1 LNFEQIL
8 PIIQKPSLFLQA
20 QTKMQM
26 ALSDFIINSKETT
39 IGLDEI
45 HLNEENKNALN
56 QLLKE
61 FKHLA
66 ILSQYK
72 LPVDNKI
79 FLFGHTGCGK
89 TTTAKAIA
97 QALGKKIITLNL
109 GNIVSSRLGETA
121 KNITEVFKKAAREN
135 AVLFLDE
142 FDSIGKLRNHD
153 DKDSAEMKRL
163 VNTVI
168 QLIDE
173 LPNDTL
179 LIAATNHS
187 SVIDTALLRRF
198 QLKLKFVLPTAQ
210 QLDVYYNSLLAQFPE
225 AFRDLK
231 RVYNISYAEAKDI
244 TFRAMKNAIITSE
257 ESKTQS
263 KVHEKVEQ

>member
-1 LNFEQIL
+1 
-8 PIIQKPSLFLQA
+8 
-20 QTKMQM
+20 MQM
-26 ALSDFIINSKETT
+26 ALSDFILNSSEAT

-45 HLNEENKNALN
+45 HLSEANKNALN

-66 ILSQYK
+66 ILKQYS

-97 QALGKKIITLNL
+97 TALDKKIIILNL

-121 KNITEVFKKAAREN
+121 KNITEVFNKASREN

-142 FDSIGKLRNHD
+142 FDSIGKLRDHD

-163 VNTVI
+163 VNSVI

-173 LPNDTL
+173 LPNDAL
-179 LIAATNHS
+179 LIAATNHP

-198 QLKLKFVLPTAQ
+198 QLKLKFELPNQ
-210 QLDVYYNSLLAQFPE
+210 EQLDEYYNSLLEQFPE
-225 AFRDLK
+225 EFQNVE

-244 TFRAMKNAIITSE
+244 TFRAVKNAIIESE
-257 ESKTQS
+257 ET
-263 KVHEKVEQ
+263 KVKAKLQKNVQQ

>member
-1 LNFEQIL
+1 
-8 PIIQKPSLFLQA
+8 
-20 QTKMQM
+20 M
-26 ALSDFIINSKETT
+26 ALSDFILNSNKTT
-39 IGLDEI
+39 LGLEDI
-45 HLNEENKNALN
+45 HLSEANKDSLN

-61 FKHLA
+61 FKHIAVLN
-66 ILSQYK
+66 QYQ
-72 LPVDNKI
+72 LPVDNKV

-97 QALGKKIITLNL
+97 QALDKKIIILNL

-121 KNITEVFKKAAREN
+121 KNITDVFKKAIREK

-142 FDSIGKLRNHD
+142 FDSIGKLRDHD

-179 LIAATNHS
+179 LVAATNHS
-187 SVIDTALLRRF
+187 KVIDTALLRRF
-198 QLKLKFVLPTAQ
+198 QLKLKFELPNEE
-210 QLDVYYNSLLAQFPE
+210 QLNVYYDSLLKQFPE
-225 AFRDLK
+225 EFRN
-231 RVYNISYAEAKDI
+231 VEHIYGISYAEAKDI
-244 TFRAMKNAIITSE
+244 TFRAIKNAIIANE
-257 ESKTQS
+257 EAKAQPE
-263 KVHEKVEQ
+263 VHENVEQKV

>member
-1 LNFEQIL
+1 
-8 PIIQKPSLFLQA
+8 
-20 QTKMQM
+20 M
-26 ALSDFIINSKETT
+26 ALSDFILTSNDTT
-39 IGLDEI
+39 LGLEDI
-45 HLNEENKNALN
+45 HFSEENKNSLK

-61 FKHLA
+61 FKHIA
-66 ILSQYK
+66 ILNQYK
-72 LPVDNKI
+72 LPVDNKV

-97 QALGKKIITLNL
+97 KALNKKIIILNL
-109 GNIVSSRLGETA
+109 GNIVSSRLGETS
-121 KNITEVFKKAAREN
+121 KNISDVFHKAIREK

-142 FDSIGKLRNHD
+142 FDSIGKLRDHD

-187 SVIDTALLRRF
+187 KVIDTALLRRF
-198 QLKLKFVLPTAQ
+198 QLRLKFELPNEE
-210 QLDVYYNSLLAQFPE
+210 QLDVYYDSLLKQFPE
-225 AFRDLK
+225 ELRNVE
-231 RVYNISYAEAKDI
+231 RIYNISYAEAKDV
-244 TFRAMKNAIITSE
+244 TFRSMKNAIIASE
-257 ESKTQS
+257 EAKIQTE
-263 KVHEKVEQ
+263 VPENVEQKP

>member
-1 LNFEQIL
+1 
-8 PIIQKPSLFLQA
+8 
-20 QTKMQM
+20 M
-26 ALSDFIINSKETT
+26 AISDFILNSNETT

-45 HLNEENKNALN
+45 HLSEANKNTLN

-61 FKHLA
+61 FTH
-66 ILSQYK
+66 IEVLSQYK

-97 QALGKKIITLNL
+97 RALKKKIITLNL

-121 KNITEVFKKAAREN
+121 KNITDVFKKANREK

-142 FDSIGKLRNHD
+142 FDSIGKLRDHE
-153 DKDSAEMKRL
+153 DKDSSEMKRL

-187 SVIDTALLRRF
+187 KVIDTALLRRF
-198 QLKLKFVLPTAQ
+198 QLKLKFVLPNDE
-210 QLDVYYNSLLAQFPE
+210 QLDEYYNSLLEHFPE
-225 AFRDLK
+225 EFQNVE

-244 TFRAMKNAIITSE
+244 TFRAVKNAIIASE
-257 ESKTQS
+257 EAKAPA
-263 KVHEKVEQ
+263 VIHENVEQ

>member
-1 LNFEQIL
+1 
-8 PIIQKPSLFLQA
+8 
-20 QTKMQM
+20 M
-26 ALSDFIINSKETT
+26 AISDFILNSNETT

-45 HLNEENKNALN
+45 HLSEANKNALK

-61 FKHLA
+61 FKHLEV
-66 ILSQYK
+66 LNQYK

-97 QALGKKIITLNL
+97 RALDKKIIILNL
-109 GNIVSSRLGETA
+109 GNVVSSRLGETA
-121 KNITEVFKKAAREN
+121 KNITDVFKKAIREK

-142 FDSIGKLRNHD
+142 FDSIGKLRDHD
-153 DKDSAEMKRL
+153 DKDSSEMKRL

-173 LPNDTL
+173 LPNDAL

-187 SVIDTALLRRF
+187 KVIDTALLRRF
-198 QLKLKFVLPTAQ
+198 QLKLKFVLPTQ
-210 QLDVYYNSLLAQFPE
+210 KQLDVYYSSLLEQFPKE
-225 AFRDLK
+225 IRNVE
-231 RVYNISYAEAKDI
+231 RVYEISYAEAKDI
-244 TFRAMKNAIITSE
+244 TYSALKNAIIARE
-257 ESKTQS
+257 EAKASTDVPQN
-263 KVHEKVEQ
+263 VEQ

>member
-1 LNFEQIL
+1 
-8 PIIQKPSLFLQA
+8 
-20 QTKMQM
+20 M
-26 ALSDFIINSKETT
+26 ALSDFILNTNNPT

-45 HLNEENKNALN
+45 HLSETNKNALN

-61 FKHLA
+61 FKHLE
-66 ILSQYK
+66 ILNEYK

-97 QALGKKIITLNL
+97 QALGKKIIILNL

-121 KNITEVFKKAAREN
+121 KNITDVFGKAIREK

-142 FDSIGKLRNHD
+142 FDSIGKLRDHD

-187 SVIDTALLRRF
+187 KVVDTALLRRF
-198 QLKLKFVLPTAQ
+198 QLKLQFILPTEE
-210 QLDVYYNSLLAQFPE
+210 QLDGYYDSLLEKFPVE
-225 AFRDLK
+225 FRNMD

-244 TFRAMKNAIITSE
+244 TFKAMKTAIITKE
-257 ESKTQS
+257 EAKSQTEIPQN
-263 KVHEKVEQ
+263 VEQ

>member
-1 LNFEQIL
+1 
-8 PIIQKPSLFLQA
+8 
-20 QTKMQM
+20 M
-26 ALSDFIINSKETT
+26 ALSDFILNSNETT

-45 HLNEENKNALN
+45 HLDEANKNALN

-61 FKHLA
+61 VKHFDV
-66 ILSQYK
+66 LSKYN

-97 QALGKKIITLNL
+97 RALDKKIIILNL
-109 GNIVSSRLGETA
+109 GTVVSSRLGETA
-121 KNITEVFKKAAREN
+121 KNITDVFKKAMREK

-142 FDSIGKLRNHD
+142 FDSIGKLRDHD
-153 DKDSAEMKRL
+153 DKDSSEMKRL

-168 QLIDE
+168 QLMDE
-173 LPNDTL
+173 MPNNTL

-187 SVIDTALLRRF
+187 KVIDTALLRRF
-198 QLKLKFVLPTAQ
+198 QLKLEFVLPTKK
-210 QLDVYYNSLLAQFPE
+210 QLDIYYNSLLEPFPKE
-225 AFRDLK
+225 FRNMK

-244 TFRAMKNAIITSE
+244 TIRALKNVIIANE
-257 ESKTQS
+257 ETKTQTI
-263 KVHEKVEQ
+263 VHGNIEQ

>member
-1 LNFEQIL
+1 
-8 PIIQKPSLFLQA
+8 
-20 QTKMQM
+20 MQM
-26 ALSDFIINSKETT
+26 ALSDFILNSNKTT
-39 IGLDEI
+39 LSLEDI
-45 HLNEENKNALN
+45 HLSEANKSSLK

-61 FKHLA
+61 FKHIDVLN
-66 ILSQYK
+66 QYL
-72 LPVDNKI
+72 LPVDNKV

-97 QALGKKIITLNL
+97 QALDKKIIILNL

-121 KNITEVFKKAAREN
+121 KNITEVFNKAIREK

-142 FDSIGKLRNHD
+142 FDSIGKLRDHD

-179 LIAATNHS
+179 LVAATNHS
-187 SVIDTALLRRF
+187 KVIDTALLRRF
-198 QLKLKFVLPTAQ
+198 QLKLKFELPNEE
-210 QLDVYYNSLLAQFPE
+210 QLDVYYDSLLIKFPE
-225 AFRDLK
+225 EFRNVE
-231 RVYNISYAEAKDI
+231 RVYGISYAEAKDI
-244 TFRAMKNAIITSE
+244 TFRAIKNAIIASE
-257 ESKTQS
+257 EAKA
-263 KVHEKVEQ
+263 KPEVHENVEQKA

>member
-1 LNFEQIL
+1 
-8 PIIQKPSLFLQA
+8 
-20 QTKMQM
+20 M
-26 ALSDFIINSKETT
+26 ALSDFIINSKEAT
-39 IGLDEI
+39 IGLDQI
-45 HLNEENKNALN
+45 HLSPKNNKALS

-61 FKHLA
+61 FVHFEVLNK
-66 ILSQYK
+66 YK
-72 LPVDNKI
+72 LPIDNKI

-97 QALGKKIITLNL
+97 KALDKKIIILNL
-109 GNIVSSRLGETA
+109 GNFVSSRLGETA

-142 FDSIGKLRNHD
+142 FDSIGKLRDHG

-173 LPNDTL
+173 LPNNVL
-179 LIAATNHS
+179 LIAATNHPA
-187 SVIDTALLRRF
+187 VIDTALLRRF
-198 QLKLKFVLPTAQ
+198 QLKLQFELPNQ
-210 QLDVYYNSLLAQFPE
+210 EQLDAYYDSLLMQFPE
-225 AFRDLK
+225 AFCNVE

-244 TFRAMKNAIITSE
+244 TFSAVKNAIIEHE
-257 ESKTQS
+257 EHKAKENLQQ
-263 KVHEKVEQ
+263 KVKL